1 MGVTE
6 GFAEVYLLRH
16 GESTA
21 NARGLFTGVL
31 DPELTELGR
40 EEARRAAILLLE
52 AGVHPARVFCS
63 ALQRTTQTAQE
74 MSAVIDLPPHLEI
87 EWRLDERNY
96 GALTGLSK
104 ADVARRAGQARYR
117 EWRRSYDAAPPPM
130 SEADMARLRGRPPFN
145 RLPAEAVTATESLAD
160 VVRRITPFLGDVLL
174 PALSV
179 DRPIL
184 LIAHGNSLRALL
196 FVVQQLTREQVEQLN
211 IPTGHPLRCR
221 FEQTNGRFRLQ
232 SATYLDPEAAAVAAD
247 VLRSQGGT

>member
-1 MGVTE
+1 MTE
-6 GFAEVYLLRH
+6 GSAEVYLLRH

-40 EEARRAAILLLE
+40 DEARRAAMLLLD
-52 AGVHPARVFCS
+52 ADVHPAWVFCS

-74 MSAVIDLPPHLEI
+74 MSAVMDLPPQPEI

-104 ADVARRAGQARYR
+104 TEVARRAGQARYR
-117 EWRRSYDAAPPPM
+117 EWRRSYDVAPPPM
-130 SEADMARLRGRPPFN
+130 SEAEMARLRGSPPFN
-145 RLPAEAVTATESLAD
+145 RLPDEALTATESLAD
-160 VVRRITPFLGDVLL
+160 VVRRITPFIDDVLL
-174 PALSV
+174 PGLSA

-184 LIAHGNSLRALL
+184 VIAHGNSLRALL
-196 FVVQQLTREQVEQLN
+196 FVVQELTRDQVEQLN
-211 IPTGHPLRCR
+211 IPTGHPLHCR
-221 FEQTNGRFRLQ
+221 FERSDGRFRLQ

-247 VLRSQGGT
+247 VLRAQGGT